1 LEVIQAG
8 HFTFMFPLEFIPK
21 YGAFDGGIEGASGTT
36 MPAPFTMNINLRS
49 TSPLTSLFISHNEI
63 GITKNKENTD
73 VNLTIAASKRYDL
86 VYAQES
92 IIYRCP

>member
-8 HFTFMFPLEFIPK
+8 YFTFMLPLDFIPK
-21 YGAFDGGIEGASGTT
+21 YEAFDGEIEGASGAT

-49 TSPLTSLFISHNEI
+49 TSPLTSLFISHNQI

-73 VNLTIAASKRYDL
+73 VNLKIAASKKYGL

-92 IIYRCP
+92 IIYYCP